1 MTSSISITR
10 TNNYHKQ
17 LKGSFIF
24 KALAVGCSFLVIPIM
39 IKYLGN
45 EQYGVWSTLFSI
57 VSWIVLFDI
66 GIGNG
71 LRNKISESLAR
82 DDKEEAQNY
91 ISTAYVLLGVICM
104 TLLIIF
110 LLASDYVPWQIVFN
124 TLILSNNELKIV
136 VQLTASFLLINFWFS
151 LINQVFNGLQKTSLV
166 VFNQFL
172 SNFFSL
178 ISTYIL
184 YNFFETSLLKLAIFY
199 GLSLLS
205 ASFLLSIW
213 FYNNNKEFIPK
224 LRLFHTKYTQ
234 SILSLGFQ
242 FFIIQIAVIIIF
254 TTDKILITQ
263 LFGPENIAS
272 YDVVFKFF
280 SIITIGFSL
289 INTPLWSAYSDAYHR
304 NDFEWMEKTIKK
316 QLKIYLLIIMVTLF
330 FSFFA
335 KKFINLWIG
344 VDLNVD
350 LKLIYAMSGFILI
363 SVWNSIFSTFINAIG
378 KLNVQIIT
386 SIIAIFIN
394 IPLSILLV
402 KYYGMGVY
410 GVTIATTLSLSL
422 FAIFGSYQA
431 IRIIK
436 LR

>member
-1 MTSSISITR
+1 
-10 TNNYHKQ
+10 
-17 LKGSFIF
+17 
-24 KALAVGCSFLVIPIM
+24 
-39 IKYLGN
+39 
-45 EQYGVWSTLFSI
+45 
-57 VSWIVLFDI
+57 
-66 GIGNG
+66 
-71 LRNKISESLAR
+71 
-82 DDKEEAQNY
+82 
-91 ISTAYVLLGVICM
+91 M